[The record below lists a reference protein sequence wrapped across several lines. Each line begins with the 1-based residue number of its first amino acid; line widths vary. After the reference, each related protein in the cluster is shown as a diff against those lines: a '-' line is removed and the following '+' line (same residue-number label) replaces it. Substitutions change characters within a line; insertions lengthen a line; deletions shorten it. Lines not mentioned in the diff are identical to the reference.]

1 LGPIATGATV
11 SYVSAHGLMI
21 SVGIVG
27 AVFIAM
33 LILRR
38 APRGSG
44 LRR

>member
-1 LGPIATGATV
+1 
-11 SYVSAHGLMI
+11 LMI

-38 APRGSG
+38 APMQE
-44 LRR
+44 